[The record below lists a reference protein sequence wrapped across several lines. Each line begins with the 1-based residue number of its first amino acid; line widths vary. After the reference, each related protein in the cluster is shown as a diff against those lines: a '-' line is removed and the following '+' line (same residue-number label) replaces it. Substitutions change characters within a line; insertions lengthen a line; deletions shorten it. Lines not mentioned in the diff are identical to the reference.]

1 MPARAAGANPLI
13 LRVMCLMLAQVKLQ
27 SGVWIYTQFKRS
39 APKPAGSLPV
49 YFPPQSDTPS
59 ASIFHLFSKLLCP
72 LYGSPRLAAQQC
84 RGLKKK
90 KPTSSKQG
98 YKELILA
105 MKALETLSVR
115 HLSQSSRASRALCC
129 IYHLA
134 GRCSIKK
141 TEVSSTENM
150 RGGPQLMLQLQQKPT
165 RVRATRVAPA

>member
-1 MPARAAGANPLI
+1 
-13 LRVMCLMLAQVKLQ
+13 MLAQVKLQ

-39 APKPAGSLPV
+39 TPKPDGSLPV

-72 LYGSPRLAAQQC
+72 LYGSPRLAAQQR

-90 KPTSSKQG
+90 TTSSKQG

-134 GRCSIKK
+134 GRCSTKK
-141 TEVSSTENM
+141 TEVSSTENKG
-150 RGGPQLMLQLQQKPT
+150 GGPQLMLQLQQKLS